1 MGQYSQAEL
10 GDAKGAIQSSIR
22 KIEKVLETLLK
33 KDPVPKAQMTL
44 ANRNIR
50 ALCLALALIE
60 RELKKSAGNGWL
72 IWLLSRR

>member
-10 GDAKGAIQSSIR
+10 GDAKGTIQSSIR

-33 KDPVPKAQMTL
+33 KDTVPKAQITL

-50 ALCLALALIE
+50 ALRLALALIE
-60 RELKKSAGNGWL
+60 RELEKPEQE
-72 IWLLSRR
+72 